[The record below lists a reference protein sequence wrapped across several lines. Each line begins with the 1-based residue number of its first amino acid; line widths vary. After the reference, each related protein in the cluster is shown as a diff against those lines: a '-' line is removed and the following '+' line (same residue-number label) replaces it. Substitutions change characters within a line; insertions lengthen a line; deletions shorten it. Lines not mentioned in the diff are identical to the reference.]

1 MNGSRTPWASGED
14 TAPRPRLHGRLRC
27 DVAVV
32 GAGLTGLSTAV
43 ELLALDP
50 GLRVVVVEADHVA
63 AGASGRGTGLLGPR
77 VGPPLRVARRRYG
90 DDVARAAHLWSLAA
104 VQYVLEL
111 VRRHEIA
118 CDLTPG
124 SQLVV
129 ATDEEAAEEQRR
141 EADAAGALG
150 LPVALVERDALPAV
164 AARHLCGLRY
174 GEAATLDPSALTA
187 QLARIGE
194 QRGLTV
200 FERSPVRAVRR
211 GLLTTLSTDGG
222 EIVADHVVM
231 AVNAF
236 GTVPAAPA
244 GVIGV
249 RVQAGATRKLPQ
261 EALAAL
267 DGLRSEPL
275 IEHGELSPYFRLTP
289 DGRLVVGGGAVR
301 RGSFGSVAPA
311 PGRLRAAVRALS
323 PALADMEIESSW
335 AGPVAMTRDGLPIV
349 GRHRED
355 PGLFHA
361 GGCNGH
367 GLAVSAYNG
376 AHLARWIVLGAG
388 DDMSFAL
395 PWVRS
400 KGPWVPR
407 GRLVNRVL
415 DRYLAHLTAAAE
427 RPPAP
432 GSGPVAAP
440 AGRPERPRA
449 TDGEGS

>member
-1 MNGSRTPWASGED
+1 MNGSGTPWASGED
-14 TAPRPRLHGRLRC
+14 TAPRPRLHGRRRC

-43 ELLALDP
+43 ELLELDP
-50 GLRVVVVEADHVA
+50 DLRVVVVEADHVA

-90 DDVARAAHLWSLAA
+90 DDVARAAHLWSIAA
-104 VQYVLEL
+104 VRHVLDL

-129 ATDEEAAEEQRR
+129 ARDEKAAEEQWR

-150 LPVALVERDALPAV
+150 LPVALVERDELPAV
-164 AARHLCGLRY
+164 AARHLGGLRY
-174 GEAATLDPSALTA
+174 GEAATLDPAALTG

-211 GLLTTLSTDGG
+211 GLLTTLATDDG
-222 EIVADHVVM
+222 EIVADHVVT
-231 AVNAF
+231 AVNAY
-236 GTVPAAPA
+236 GAAPGAPA
-244 GVIGV
+244 GVVGL
-249 RVQAGATRKLPQ
+249 RVQAGVTRKLPP
-261 EALAAL
+261 EALSAL
-267 DGLRSEPL
+267 DGLHTEPL
-275 IEHGELSPYFRLTP
+275 IEHGELSPYFRLTL

-301 RGSFGSVAPA
+301 RGPFGSVAPA
-311 PGRLRAAVRALS
+311 PGRLRAAVRSLS
-323 PALADMEIESSW
+323 PTLADVEIESSW
-335 AGPVAMTRDGLPIV
+335 AGPIAMTRDGLPIV
-349 GRHRED
+349 GRHRDD
-355 PGLFHA
+355 PGLLHA

-376 AHLARWIVLGAG
+376 AQLARRIVEGAG
-388 DDMSFAL
+388 DDLPFAL

-407 GRLVNRVL
+407 GRLADRVL
-415 DRYLAHLTAAAE
+415 DRYLAHLGAE
-427 RPPAP
+427 AGRSSAP
-432 GSGPVAAP
+432 GPGPSAAP
-440 AGRPERPRA
+440 AGRSSHARRTES
-449 TDGEGS
+449 T